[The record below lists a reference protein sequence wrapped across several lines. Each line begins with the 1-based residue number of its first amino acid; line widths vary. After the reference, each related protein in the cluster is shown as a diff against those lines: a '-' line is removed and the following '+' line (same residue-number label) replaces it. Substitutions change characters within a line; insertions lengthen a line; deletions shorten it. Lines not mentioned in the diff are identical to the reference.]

1 MYDSQFGFGKST
13 DPEVTS
19 KTPAKRAPHDHN
31 TKSMHNIVFTSKNE
45 EYDKKEKR

>member
-13 DPEVTS
+13 DPKVTS
-19 KTPAKRAPHDHN
+19 KTPTKRAPHDHN